1 VFTENAEKD
10 NLLVMEIVIK
20 DGLEIIV
27 KSHLKL
33 KSLRM

>member
-1 VFTENAEKD
+1 
-10 NLLVMEIVIK
+10 MEIVIK

>member
-1 VFTENAEKD
+1 
-10 NLLVMEIVIK
+10 MEIVIK

-27 KSHLKL
+27 KSHLRL